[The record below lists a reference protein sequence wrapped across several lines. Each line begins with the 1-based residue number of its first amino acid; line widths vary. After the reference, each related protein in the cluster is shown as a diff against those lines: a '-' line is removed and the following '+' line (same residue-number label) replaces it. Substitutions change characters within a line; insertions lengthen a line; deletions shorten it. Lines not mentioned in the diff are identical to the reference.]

1 MKETCTHVE
10 MLANIEIEIQTI
22 MNALLTSDVSDNVKT
37 SLQNEFNN
45 LIYAHN
51 RIGNERWIIFIL

>member
-10 MLANIEIEIQTI
+10 MLANVEIEIQTI

-51 RIGNERWIIFIL
+51 RIGNER